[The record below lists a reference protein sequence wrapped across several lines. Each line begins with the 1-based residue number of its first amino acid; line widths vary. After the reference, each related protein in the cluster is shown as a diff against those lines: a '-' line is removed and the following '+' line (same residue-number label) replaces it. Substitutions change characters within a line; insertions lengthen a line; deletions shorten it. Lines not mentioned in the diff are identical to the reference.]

1 MDPRILPHMSI
12 DKDTYICAYNVH
24 YMRDRQ
30 IWFGNQPKLL
40 KQVKL
45 VASEL
50 RAPPPKNEASGFARG
65 SEASEASSFA
75 LRPLKMKQAPSPEA
89 LKQVKLVA
97 SELRASP
104 PKNEASG
111 FARGSETSE
120 ASSFGASELRA
131 SPPKNE
137 ASGFARG
144 SEASEASSFG
154 ASRFAPSK

>member
-1 MDPRILPHMSI
+1 MKQVALPG
-12 DKDTYICAYNVH
+12 A
-24 YMRDRQ
+24 
-30 IWFGNQPKLL
+30 L

-50 RAPPPKNEASGFARG
+50 RASPRKNEASGFARG
-65 SEASEASSFA
+65 SEASEASCFGASRFA
-75 LRPLKMKQAPSPEA
+75 PLKMKQVALPEALKQVKLVASELRASPGKNEASGFARGSEASEASCFGASRFAPLKMKQVASPGA

-104 PKNEASG
+104 PKNG
-111 FARGSETSE
+111 
-120 ASSFGASELRA
+120 
-131 SPPKNE
+131 

-154 ASRFAPSK
+154 ASRFAP

>member
-1 MDPRILPHMSI
+1 MKQVASPG
-12 DKDTYICAYNVH
+12 A
-24 YMRDRQ
+24 
-30 IWFGNQPKLL
+30 L

-50 RAPPPKNEASGFARG
+50 CASPPKNEASGFARG
-65 SEASEASSFA
+65 SEASEASSF
-75 LRPLKMKQAPSPEA
+75 KQVVSPGA

-97 SELRASP
+97 SELC
-104 PKNEASG
+104 
-111 FARGSETSE
+111 
-120 ASSFGASELRA
+120 A

-154 ASRFAPSK
+154 ASRFAP